1 MNIRHLFRAG
11 MLLGMLALSPA
22 KADVLVLVHG
32 WSANADTWLHS
43 GVLANLAT
51 RGWVDA
57 GVVVAG
63 PQGTRYLPTYGSNT
77 HRKVYRAQLTAEAP
91 LLLQARQL
99 QAELQMIRQR
109 HPNERITL
117 AGHSAGGIVARLTL
131 VHPQTPPMQVLIT
144 LGSPNQGTIRAIQ
157 GLDIVES
164 KPFFCPGPGIDLLKR
179 VAGGD
184 DYRYL
189 RASRGA
195 LYDLQPVSYG
205 SLIDWLNHQ
214 PHPNITYY
222 SVIRGGPVGDG
233 DELVPAL
240 SQDLNQVPM
249 LRGRVHVLVAPTG
262 HRLEP
267 RDGILLADI
276 LERTN

>member
-1 MNIRHLFRAG
+1 MNIRHLFRVG
-11 MLLGMLALSPA
+11 TLLGMLALSPA

-63 PQGTRYLPTYGSNT
+63 PQGTRYLPTNGSNT
-77 HRKVYRAQLTAEAP
+77 QRKVYRAQLTAEAP

-144 LGSPNQGTIRAIQ
+144 LGSPNLGTIRAIQ
-157 GLDIVES
+157 GLDIVE
-164 KPFFCPGPGIDLLKR
+164 KQTVFLPGTGNR
-179 VAGGD
+179 
-184 DYRYL
+184 
-189 RASRGA
+189 S
-195 LYDLQPVSYG
+195 
-205 SLIDWLNHQ
+205 
-214 PHPNITYY
+214 
-222 SVIRGGPVGDG
+222 
-233 DELVPAL
+233 
-240 SQDLNQVPM
+240 SQAC
-249 LRGRVHVLVAPTG
+249 GRW
-262 HRLEP
+262 R
-267 RDGILLADI
+267 
-276 LERTN
+276 